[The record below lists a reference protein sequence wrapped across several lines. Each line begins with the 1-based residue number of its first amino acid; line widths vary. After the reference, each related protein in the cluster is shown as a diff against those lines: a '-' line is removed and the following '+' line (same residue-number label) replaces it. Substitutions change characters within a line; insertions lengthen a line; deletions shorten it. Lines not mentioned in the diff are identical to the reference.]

1 MKTIWKVAIVI
12 LFGIFAVASLTQT
25 AQAIPPFAK
34 KHTLS
39 CTDCHT
45 AFPKLNDFGRDYKA
59 RGYRLEGE
67 DIPKEEKIA
76 EDLVLERSFPLSVLV
91 KGYAYD
97 KRKNSDAKTRGLHEV
112 EIMIGGNIYKNV
124 SVWAEIEAEDEND
137 FSPGLEKGVLGFH
150 PSPYLNFSVGYA
162 PYFWNDPY
170 DTLVDWGRRMTRSH
184 KAPLS
189 VTNAY
194 SSGVRLRSA
203 NQFISVYGK
212 AEGFYYNVGYHRDLS
227 DPEGEGGEDIS
238 ARAAYE
244 FKPKFGNTQA
254 NISLGGFGVFGKQ
267 GGRGDEG
274 LDFNRYG
281 FDLQAEIGDS
291 FNLFFVYL
299 FANDELALGT
309 GVDEKNNSLYGELFW
324 VFYDKNQSPLIV
336 PLVRVEN
343 YEMDDGTNKYTDL
356 TANLSYFLSQNVKLT
371 LEFWANLSV
380 PDGIAKGNRI
390 TGFFTLLF

>member
-1 MKTIWKVAIVI
+1 MKTIWKLAIVS
-12 LFGIFAVASLTQT
+12 LVGIFALVSLTQT

-34 KHTLS
+34 KHSLS

-59 RGYRLEGE
+59 RGYRLEDE

-76 EDLVLERSFPLSVLV
+76 DDLVLEKSFPLAVLV

-97 KRKNSDAKTRGLHEV
+97 KKKDNDAKTRGLHEV
-112 EIMIGGNIYKNV
+112 EIMIGGNIYKNI

-137 FSPGLEKGVLGFH
+137 FSPGLEMGVIGFH
-150 PSPYLNFSVGYA
+150 FSPYFNVSVGYA

-170 DTLVDWGRRMTRSH
+170 DTLVDWGRRMTRAH
-184 KAPLS
+184 KAPLD
-189 VTNAY
+189 VTSSY
-194 SSGVRLRSA
+194 SSGVRLRKA
-203 NQFISVYGK
+203 NQFISLYGK
-212 AEGFYYNVGYHRDLS
+212 ASGIYYSVGYHRDLS

-238 ARAAYE
+238 GRAAFE
-244 FKPKFGNTQA
+244 FKPKFGNTDA
-254 NISLGGFGVFGKQ
+254 NISIGGFGVFGKQ
-267 GGRGDEG
+267 GGIGDEG

-281 FDLQAEIGDS
+281 LDLQAEIGDS

-299 FANDELALGT
+299 FASDELALAT

-324 VFYDKNQSPLIV
+324 VFYNKAQSPSFV

-343 YEMDDGTNKYTDL
+343 YEKDDGSSTYTDL
-356 TANLSYFLSQNVKLT
+356 TLNLSYFLTQNVKLS
-371 LEFWANLSV
+371 LEYWTNLSV
-380 PDGIAKGNRI
+380 PDGITKGNRI